1 MESRQIIS
9 TMPDHQ
15 HDIGES
21 FQEQRTI
28 PIGSARDEGNTTIP
42 ADDYTNT
49 GVAPLRGNGFDPHDV
64 HECSPSDHWTVWLA
78 LRDRGEPHTTAIPS
92 HDVHVKHVPSYTG
105 CALVARTVTRVNA
118 TVTTRKTSDQMK
130 YTDTLLTIR

>member
-49 GVAPLRGNGFDPHDV
+49 GVAPSGAMASIPMTSMSVPHRIIG
-64 HECSPSDHWTVWLA
+64 LY
-78 LRDRGEPHTTAIPS
+78 G
-92 HDVHVKHVPSYTG
+92 
-105 CALVARTVTRVNA
+105 
-118 TVTTRKTSDQMK
+118 
-130 YTDTLLTIR
+130 

>member
-28 PIGSARDEGNTTIP
+28 PIGSARDEGN
-42 ADDYTNT
+42 A
-49 GVAPLRGNGFDPHDV
+49 
-64 HECSPSDHWTVWLA
+64 
-78 LRDRGEPHTTAIPS
+78 AIP
-92 HDVHVKHVPSYTG
+92 
-105 CALVARTVTRVNA
+105 
-118 TVTTRKTSDQMK
+118 
-130 YTDTLLTIR
+130 TDPY